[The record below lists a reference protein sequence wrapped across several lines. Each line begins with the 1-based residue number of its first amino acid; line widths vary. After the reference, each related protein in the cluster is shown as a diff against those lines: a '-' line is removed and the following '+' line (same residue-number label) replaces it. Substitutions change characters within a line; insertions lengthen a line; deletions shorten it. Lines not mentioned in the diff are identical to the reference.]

1 MNYNN
6 AVFEMSAATGK
17 QLIASDMPEVCFSG
31 HSNVGKS
38 SLINK
43 VFNRKSF
50 ARTSNK
56 PGKTSTVNFF
66 KCENVRLADLPG
78 YGFAKV
84 SFDERRR
91 WAELMESYFS
101 GGRDIRLVFQLIDSR
116 HKPTKDDIDMLK
128 FLCNEGFPFVV
139 VLTKVDK
146 MKKTEREKMTAML
159 RAETDFIGDV
169 PMIPFSAENGEGC
182 DVIGDLLERI
192 NKGEEL
198 QI

>member
-1 MNYNN
+1 MNFNK
-6 AVFEMSAATGK
+6 AEFEVSVGSSK
-17 QLIASDMPEVCFSG
+17 GLIPSDIPEVCFSG

-66 KCENVRLADLPG
+66 KCENVRFADLPG

-84 SFDERRR
+84 SFDERQR
-91 WAELMESYFS
+91 WGELMEGYFS
-101 GGRDIRLVFQLIDSR
+101 SNRDIRMVFQLIDSR
-116 HKPTKDDIDMLK
+116 HKPTKDDIDMLH
-128 FLCNEGFPFVV
+128 FLINGGYPFVI
-139 VLTKVDK
+139 VLTKIDK
-146 MKKTEREKMTAML
+146 LKKSERENNLLMLKTEMSFVE
-159 RAETDFIGDV
+159 DI

-182 DVIGDLLERI
+182 DVIKEILEGI
-192 NKGEEL
+192 NGG
-198 QI
+198 

>member
-1 MNYNN
+1 MNYNK
-6 AVFEMSAATGK
+6 AEFETSCGTASG
-17 QLIASDMPEVCFSG
+17 LIPSDMPEVCFSG

-56 PGKTSTVNFF
+56 PGKTATVNFF

-84 SFDERRR
+84 SFAERQR
-91 WAELMESYFS
+91 WGELMEGYFS
-101 GGRDIRLVFQLIDSR
+101 SGRDIKLVFQLIDAR
-116 HKPTKDDIDMLK
+116 HKPTKDDVDMLH
-128 FLCNEGFPFVV
+128 FLCDNGFAFVV
-139 VLTKVDK
+139 MLTKIDK
-146 MKKTEREKMTAML
+146 LKKNEREQNLEML
-159 RAETDFIGDV
+159 KAEMSFIGDT

-182 DVIGDLLERI
+182 ETVRQLLDGI
-192 NKGEEL
+192 NEMGNLK
-198 QI
+198 